1 MNTCVE
7 LSAEEVRDAIHKHM
21 NRLGNRSADPGTIRL
36 YEDGSAT
43 ATITSTAKYHQNR
56 TPFSIKEAITYQGQ
70 TKHLKDWAIEKGL
83 NFSTVLNR
91 LRLGWSMEKALET
104 PPLFRKGVNR

>member
-7 LSAEEVRDAIHKHM
+7 LSAEEVRDAIYQHM
-21 NRLGNRSADPGTIRL
+21 RRLGNRSADPDSILVR
-36 YEDGSAT
+36 ENGSAT
-43 ATITSTAKYHQNR
+43 ALTLPKRPYGLSR
-56 TPFSIKEAITYQGQ
+56 SPFSIKESITYQGQ